1 MIHLVFHFVKSGWG
15 TSDSMLTF
23 NSLQSYWI
31 LKFRCEEREN
41 IIQAQNYCHK
51 KNPGILWALGKWK
64 VFLISEK
71 LYNFYIVQNS
81 ICKKQPP
88 STVPYVINGITVR
101 GQTQSSTDLLDF
113 LLIVSNITSSPTV
126 GRYFA
131 IVIWYMEFYII
142 NCLGSLLI
150 WWLMLYSLR
159 S

>member
-1 MIHLVFHFVKSGWG
+1 MWEKGKHYSG
-15 TSDSMLTF
+15 TKLLSP
-23 NSLQSYWI
+23 
-31 LKFRCEEREN
+31 
-41 IIQAQNYCHK
+41 K
-51 KNPGILWALGKWK
+51 KTGILWTLGKWK

-71 LYNFYIVQNS
+71 WYNFYIVQNS

-88 STVPYVINGITVR
+88 STVPYIINGITVR

-150 WWLMLYSLR
+150 WWLMLYSPVWVLGSR
-159 S
+159 MPKWQGILFSGIYHSGKFSCR